1 MGNIWDIIKIPEQKK
16 ASPFWGGIKD
26 ILGRAMFYIGI
37 INFILIMVTAYHTSI
52 KDMMPIPFWTFFLV
66 LSVLLFVVMIFEYV
80 VMLPSSVVFSN
91 RQSYKHE
98 NPMRDDMNKILEK
111 LDSMEQRFDSM
122 EQRFDSM
129 GQRLD
134 KLDNMEQILISSGED
149 MKLLEKRLEPLEKR
163 LILQENDAI

>member
-1 MGNIWDIIKIPEQKK
+1 MKNIFDMFKIPEQKK

-52 KDMMPIPFWTFFLV
+52 KDIIHIPFWTFFLV
-66 LSVLLFVVMIFEYV
+66 LSVSLFVIMIFEYV

-98 NPMRDDMNKILEK
+98 NPMRNDMNKILEK
-111 LDSMEQRFDSM
+111 LASMEK
-122 EQRFDSM
+122 
-129 GQRLD
+129 RLD
-134 KLDNMEQILISSGED
+134 KLDNMEQMLISSEED
-149 MKLLEKRLEPLEKR
+149 LKLLKKRLEPLE
-163 LILQENDAI
+163 NG